1 MHDSWAKTFQES
13 DVCIVIACA
22 QKGRPND
29 PATPQT
35 PTRDQAGNQFGWAAG
50 RSSQQA
56 PQRAAIE

>member
-1 MHDSWAKTFQES
+1 
-13 DVCIVIACA
+13 VGNVIACA
-22 QKGRPND
+22 QKGRLND

-35 PTRDQAGNQFGWAAG
+35 PTREQAGNQFGWAAD